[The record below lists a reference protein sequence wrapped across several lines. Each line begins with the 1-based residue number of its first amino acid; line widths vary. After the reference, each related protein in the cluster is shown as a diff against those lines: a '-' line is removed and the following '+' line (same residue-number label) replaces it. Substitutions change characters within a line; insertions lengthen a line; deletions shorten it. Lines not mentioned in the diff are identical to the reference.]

1 MESIILASVMGWA
14 LERTNIIMNAMIAPS
29 IQNENAGFGAVDG
42 TINRTTLAPAC
53 YRVLVP
59 WLIWIWRKLFPKA
72 NPDMDLL
79 IYQAIRTILM
89 IFMFWSLMQG
99 WSPLVAAVTGVIL
112 VATIRFD
119 YWDWPVEVTGIA
131 LAMSGNLPLAFTGA
145 ILASL
150 SRETAPLLVIIYF
163 ARTGDWIGS
172 LCLAGTITAIMLG
185 VRLFVGRRGL
195 HCPRFVWRINLNAL
209 LNIFKWKPVWNADIF
224 ITVVLTILGIL
235 AMLQF
240 PSGWMVIPIIL
251 GLSWTMAKFD
261 EARTLVSI
269 IPFIAAFLVK
279 GL

>member
-14 LERTNIIMNAMIAPS
+14 LERTNIIMNAMIPPS

-42 TINRTTLAPAC
+42 TITRTTLAPAC

-59 WLIWIWRKLFPKA
+59 WLIWIYRKLFPNA
-72 NPDMDLL
+72 NPDSDLL
-79 IYQAIRTILM
+79 VYQAIRTVLM

-119 YWDWPVEVTGIA
+119 YWDWPVEVIGIA
-131 LAMSGNLPLAFTGA
+131 LAMSGNLPLAITGA

-150 SRETAPLLVIIYF
+150 SRETAPLLVIVYF
-163 ARTGDWIGS
+163 ARTGDWIDS
-172 LCLAGTITAIMLG
+172 LWLAGMIAAIMLG
-185 VRLFVGRRGL
+185 VRLFVGRRAL

-235 AMLQF
+235 VVFTF
-240 PSGWMVIPIIL
+240 PPGWVIIPVIL
-251 GLSWTMAKFD
+251 VLSWTMAKFD
-261 EARTLVSI
+261 EARTLASI
-269 IPFIAAFLVK
+269 IPFIAAYLVR